1 MPNSAD
7 AVLVITG
14 SMGSGKTTVM
24 NEASDLLQL
33 QGIYHASIDLDALGA
48 SHLPPEQ
55 GGGDVERRN
64 LQCVWQNFAALGF
77 RRLLLATAIEKQI
90 DLESL
95 QDAVPAREWI
105 ICRLRADLATM
116 EKRVRSREPGIM
128 QEQLVAR
135 VSVLEE
141 ILDRCSLEDFSV
153 ANEGRPV
160 TDVAREVLTRAG
172 WL

>member
-1 MPNSAD
+1 
-7 AVLVITG
+7 
-14 SMGSGKTTVM
+14 MGSGKTTVM
-24 NEASDLLQL
+24 YEASDLLQL
-33 QGIYHASIDLDALGA
+33 QGIYHANIDLDALGA
-48 SHLPPEQ
+48 PLLPP
-55 GGGDVERRN
+55 GHAACDVDRRN
-64 LQCVWQNFAALGF
+64 LQCVWQNFATLGL
-77 RRLLLATAIEKQI
+77 RRLLLATAIEKRT

-95 QDAVPAREWI
+95 KYAVPAREWV

-128 QEQLVAR
+128 QAQLVAR

-141 ILDRCSLEDFSV
+141 ILDHSSVEDFSV
-153 ANEGRPV
+153 ANEGRTV